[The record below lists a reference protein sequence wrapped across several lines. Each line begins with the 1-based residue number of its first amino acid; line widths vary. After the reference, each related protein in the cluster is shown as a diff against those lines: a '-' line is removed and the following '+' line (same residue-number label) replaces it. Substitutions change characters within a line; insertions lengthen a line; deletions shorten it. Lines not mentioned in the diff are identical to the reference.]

1 MSVIDINALLS
12 EVSAESPC
20 GEDLEYD
27 PAYGE
32 LERNAQGTPEQT
44 IGDSVVGGEPPDWRA
59 VRDQATELLRRSKDL
74 RIVVYLLRAL
84 ARTDGMNGLSDGLAL
99 IRGLL
104 ERYWDDVHPQLD
116 PEDNNDP
123 TLRVNII
130 TTLCDRDALVNNVRE
145 APLSNSRALGRFGLY
160 DILVAN
166 GAVSAPEG
174 EAESVPN
181 MATIDAAFMDT
192 ELEEL
197 QATSD
202 AVTRS
207 NGDLAA
213 IDGILMEKVGSA
225 QAPDLSALSS
235 LLKEVQVVLN
245 DQLARR
251 GAGNATLAGDGAGEA
266 GTQGIAAARSVSGE
280 ITTREDAIR
289 MMDKISDYFQRN
301 EPSSPV
307 PLLMQRAKRLVSKNF
322 MDILRDMAPDGVPQ
336 AENIGGIHDE

>member
-44 IGDSVVGGEPPDWRA
+44 IGDSVVGGEPPDWRT

-74 RIVVYLLRAL
+74 RIVVYLLQAL
-84 ARTDGMNGLSDGLAL
+84 TRTDGVNGLSDGLAL
-99 IRGLL
+99 MRGLL
-104 ERYWDDVHPQLD
+104 ERYWDDVHPRLD
-116 PEDNNDP
+116 PEDDNDP
-123 TLRVNII
+123 TFRVNII
-130 TTLCDRDALVNNVRE
+130 TTLCDRDALLNSVRE
-145 APLSNSRALGRFGLY
+145 AKLSNSRALGRFGFH
-160 DILVAN
+160 DILVAK
-166 GAVSAPEG
+166 GAVPAPEG
-174 EAESVPN
+174 GAESVPN
-181 MATIDAAFMDT
+181 MATIDAAFTDT

-213 IDGILMEKVGSA
+213 IDGVLLEKVGSA
-225 QAPDLSALSS
+225 HAPDLSALTS
-235 LLKEVQVVLN
+235 LLKEVQAVLN
-245 DQLARR
+245 DQLVRR
-251 GAGNATLAGDGAGEA
+251 GAGSATLAGDGAGET
-266 GTQGIAAARSVSGE
+266 GTLGTAAAQAASGE
-280 ITTREDAIR
+280 ISTREDAIR
-289 MMDKISDYFQRN
+289 MMDKISEYFQRN